1 MQNTSKLYVSELDD
15 QYTVSYSSGM
25 DVARSLAKLM
35 EETGWTQSELA
46 EKLATTQATVSRWMK
61 GADPKGKTLQR
72 IVSLVESQGV
82 DDGSHEHIRVPLG
95 QEFEP
100 DPEFEAVKRAVSDG
114 RRVGIAP
121 DEIPQAETLGMGLRD
136 AGDQIQIDI
145 GGGNSVIGVPVSD
158 TWRVPS
164 TVLRRRVSTPIEQL
178 HFVECEGNSMFPM
191 INNGDVVLVDRSKRN
206 PRMPGVFAL
215 WEGDGQTIK
224 QVEFVQGSV
233 PPKLRLIPANKDYT
247 TYEVLAD
254 DVVIIGAYVARFT
267 VD

>member
-1 MQNTSKLYVSELDD
+1 
-15 QYTVSYSSGM
+15 M
-25 DVARSLAKLM
+25 DSREILRTWLEGQIEKKGHGARKK
-35 EETGWTQSELA
+35 LA
-46 EKLATTQATVSRWMK
+46 ECLGVGSSAITRMTSTDPGKESREITAAELLKMAEFF
-61 GADPKGKTLQR
+61 GEFPPLLSPPD
-72 IVSLVESQGV
+72 
-82 DDGSHEHIRVPLG
+82 EHAGELKRVPLG
-95 QEFEP
+95 HEFDP
-100 DPEFEAVKRAVSDG
+100 DPEFEPVQRAVSDG

-121 DEIPQAETLGMGLRD
+121 DEIPQAETLGLGLRD
-136 AGDQIQIDI
+136 AGEQIQIDI
-145 GGGNSVIGVPVSD
+145 GGGSSVIGVPVSD
-158 TWRVPS
+158 TWRVPT

-178 HFVECEGNSMFPM
+178 HFVECEGNSMYPL

-224 QVEFVQGSV
+224 QVEYVQGSV

-254 DVVIIGAYVARFT
+254 DVFIIGAYVARFT